1 MLEVH
6 IYMHDKYIA
15 YVHIFT
21 LYILLLYIEESKSGD
36 ISIDSIEIM
45 AEYFKI
51 KHNLTSVLQMQEFLD
66 STNEA
71 YSLMTGL
78 FAIHIRICA

>member
-1 MLEVH
+1 
-6 IYMHDKYIA
+6 
-15 YVHIFT
+15 
-21 LYILLLYIEESKSGD
+21 
-36 ISIDSIEIM
+36 M

-51 KHNLTSVLQMQEFLD
+51 KHNLTSVLQLQEFLD

-78 FAIHIRICA
+78 FAIHVYVHNRFIVICRY